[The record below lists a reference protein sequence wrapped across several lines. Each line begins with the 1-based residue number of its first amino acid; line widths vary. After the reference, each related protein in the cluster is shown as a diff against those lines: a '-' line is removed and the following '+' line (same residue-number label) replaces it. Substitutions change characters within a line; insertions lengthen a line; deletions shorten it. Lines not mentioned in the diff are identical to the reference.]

1 MSFLKVVVIGGG
13 AAGFFAALSAKQHHP
28 NAEVVLLEG
37 SNKIL
42 SKVKVSGGGRCNV
55 THSAFNIKDL
65 IGHYPRG
72 GAYLKK
78 AFQAFAVNDT
88 VEWFETRGVRLKT
101 EADGRMFPITD
112 DSQSVIDLF
121 VEQSKQ
127 KGIGLRLSS
136 KVKKLAWND
145 DQRVWEVRGEED
157 LIKADKLIVATG
169 GSPKLEGFAWLGEVG
184 HTIVPPVP
192 SLFTFNLAD
201 PSICALAGVSAQW
214 VKVRVQG
221 PQHESIGPVLITH
234 WGLSGPAVL
243 RTSAFSARHL
253 HEVGY
258 SFHLQINWLGD
269 VDEET
274 WRASVD
280 WATVTPSRKKIVNE
294 NPTLLPSRLW
304 EWLVERSGITPEK
317 RWVDLGKKDRN
328 RLLNVLTNDVYEVRG
343 KTTFK
348 EEFVTAGGID
358 LSDVDPMTSK
368 SKLAPELYFAGEVMD
383 IDGVTGG
390 FNFQAAWTTA
400 WIAGQLK

>member
-127 KGIGLRLSS
+127 KGIELRLSS

>member
-127 KGIGLRLSS
+127 KGIELRLSS

-221 PQHESIGPVLITH
+221 TQHESIGPVLITH

>member
-1 MSFLKVVVIGGG
+1 MINIKVVVIGGG
-13 AAGFFAALSAKQHHP
+13 AAGFFAALSVKQHH
-28 NAEVVLLEG
+28 ADAHVTILEG

-65 IGHYPRG
+65 LHHYPRG

-78 AFQAFAVNDT
+78 AFRTFAVNDT
-88 VEWFETRGVRLKT
+88 VGWFMERGLVLKT
-101 EADGRMFPITD
+101 EADGRMFPVTD

-121 VEQSKQ
+121 MGEAKQ
-127 KGIGLRLSS
+127 KDIELLKSWKVKELKWIEDLRL
-136 KVKKLAWND
+136 
-145 DQRVWEVRGEED
+145 WEVRGED
-157 LIKADKLIVATG
+157 NSIRADKIIVAAG
-169 GSPKLEGFAWLGEVG
+169 GSPKSEGFDWLRQVG
-184 HTIVPPVP
+184 HTVVPPVP
-192 SLFTFNLAD
+192 SLFTFNFAD
-201 PSICALAGVSAQW
+201 SSICVLAGVSTQQ

-221 PQHESIGPVLITH
+221 TQHESIGPVLITH

-243 RTSAFSARHL
+243 RTSAFAARHL
-253 HEVGY
+253 QEVGY
-258 SFHLQINWLGD
+258 AFHLQINWLGD

-280 WATVTPSRKKIVNE
+280 WGAVVPSRKKIINE
-294 NPTLLPSRLW
+294 NPTPLPTRLW
-304 EWLVERSGITPEK
+304 EWLVERSGITSEK
-317 RWVDLGKKDRN
+317 RWIDLGKKERN
-328 RLLNVLTNDVYEVRG
+328 RLLNVLTNDVYEVQG

-358 LSDVDPMTSK
+358 LTEVDPMTSK
-368 SKLAPELYFAGEVMD
+368 SKQAPELYFAGEVMD

>member
-1 MSFLKVVVIGGG
+1 M
-13 AAGFFAALSAKQHHP
+13 
-28 NAEVVLLEG
+28 
-37 SNKIL
+37 
-42 SKVKVSGGGRCNV
+42 SGGGRCNV

-127 KGIGLRLSS
+127 KGIELRLSS

-221 PQHESIGPVLITH
+221 TQHESIGPVLITH